1 MPAQLDFFYFIGST
15 YSYLSVQRAEAL
27 AEREGVVLNWRPFS
41 VRTLMREQ
49 NNSPFT
55 GKPVKMAY
63 MWRDIERRAEQ
74 LRLPFNGPPPY
85 PIDAD
90 ELANRVA
97 TLAAIEGWCAEF
109 SQAAYRLWF
118 LRKQDPGDAD
128 ALSDLLSD
136 LGHDAEAVLARAN
149 SDAVRARYAAE
160 TDTARSLGLFG
171 SPSFVADGEVFWG
184 DDRLEEALAWCKSHR
199 PVNEAPADP
208 VIVAPYDRFDHVF
221 VQPGSFDASLAFYR
235 DALGW
240 PLQYVWGDDGQPRG
254 ASLGTGAVRIVLAE
268 AHEETTGR
276 SRVFSSPSGGLT
288 QSGRSGGAHD
298 AEDKSKSH
306 GINGTRPTLH
316 LQVDDLDR
324 RHAHLHKRGAA
335 LFAPEPTHWGTRWFV
350 AQDPDGNLIA
360 FEQPLGSS

>member
-1 MPAQLDFFYFIGST
+1 MPAQLDFFFFLGST
-15 YSYLSVQRAEAL
+15 YSYLSVLRAEAL
-27 AEREGVVLNWRPFS
+27 AEREGVMLNWRPFS

-49 NNSPFT
+49 NNSPFV
-55 GKPVKMAY
+55 GKPLKMAY
-63 MWRDIERRAEQ
+63 MWRDIERRAQQ
-74 LRLPFNGPPPY
+74 LRLPFSGPPPY

-97 TLAAIEGWCAEF
+97 TLAAIEGWCPEF

-118 LRKQDPGDAD
+118 WRKQDPGDA
-128 ALSDLLSD
+128 ATLGELLSD

-149 SDAVRARYAAE
+149 SEAVRARYAAE
-160 TDTARSLGLFG
+160 TEAARALGLFG

-184 DDRLEEALAWCKSHR
+184 DDRLEEALAWSKSHR
-199 PVNEAPADP
+199 PAHEPPA
-208 VIVAPYDRFDHVF
+208 VVAPYDRFDHVF
-221 VQPGSFDASLAFYR
+221 VQPASFDASLAFYR

-240 PLQYVWGDDGQPRG
+240 PLQYAWGDEGKPRG

-268 AHEETTGR
+268 AH
-276 SRVFSSPSGGLT
+276 
-288 QSGRSGGAHD
+288 D
-298 AEDKSKSH
+298 AADKSKSQ
-306 GINGTRPTLH
+306 GINGSRPTLH

-324 RHAHLHKRGAA
+324 RHAQLQQRGAA

-360 FEQPLGSS
+360 FEQPLGSG